1 MGAFLRSIFGVII
14 GLFVAI
20 LIISLVD
27 YLSHVLFPLPAGV
40 NPTDA
45 DQLRAAVGQI
55 PVTAFLLMILGW
67 GVGSFLGAW
76 LAGRI
81 AGRNPLIHGLVVTVI
96 LMITGIANMIMLPH
110 PIWVWALGILAFLGC
125 GYLGAKLSARTRAF
139 TAQPVLN
146 S

>member
-20 LIISLVD
+20 LIISLLD

-45 DQLRAAVGQI
+45 EQLPRRRGPDPGDRL
-55 PVTAFLLMILGW
+55 PVDDPGLGRW
-67 GVGSFLGAW
+67 ARSSAPGW
-76 LAGRI
+76 RGRI
-81 AGRNPLIHGLVVTVI
+81 AGRNPLVHGLVVTVI

-110 PIWVWALGILAFLGC
+110 PIWVWALGVLAFLGC
-125 GYLGAKLSARTRAF
+125 GYLGARLAAGKPKVLTP
-139 TAQPVLN
+139 QPV
-146 S
+146 